1 MDRLKIER
9 ILKENITILNIGKY
23 EVNCYSDL
31 SGVFLSVFKIT
42 EKGFFKISLRFIKY
56 SDLKLAIHIK
66 TIEDMIGP
74 ILHKATIKGSYIPKE
89 TFTTNLLSI
98 NKEKDVATN
107 ITTEHVKTEEDVI
120 AVLYQLNDYIEN
132 VAEPFFEKWSDLRVL
147 NDFIETVPQNQIS
160 KYFGQSAIFKKAII
174 YKLCNNSN
182 FEDYF
187 NWLYHG
193 LVEGWKK
200 DPKQDVIWKQFSD
213 AVILLNEAL
222 DKVEPIYNV

>member
-147 NDFIETVPQNQIS
+147 NDFIETIPQNKVGRYIS
-160 KYFGQSAIFKKAII
+160 NGPFSKAII
-174 YKLCNNSN
+174 YKLCNNPK
-182 FEDYF
+182 FDEYF
-187 NWLYHG
+187 NWLYDYI
-193 LVEGWKK
+193 VTKYEANK
-200 DPKQDVIWKQFSD
+200 DGDKCHLEHFKVITMLK
-213 AVILLNEAL
+213 EAL
-222 DKVEPIYNV
+222 DNVEPIYNV